1 MEREDYHQS
10 NILLQWINMD
20 DDWKTSFWY
29 QPNFFLK
36 TLDFIWHPQ
45 YVLGLNLNI
54 SVEFR
59 KFPKKFRTF
68 LTILQRFLEE
78 WRQIS
83 LQCSLF
89 NNLRFNSVL
98 DHSTSTLSLVQKCTK
113 ENKKFV
119 ELFKRI
125 QKWGTKKN
133 LMTQSLSSY
142 GYPVYLLFYF
152 RLYQI
157 SYRLLKPCEF
167 MACVVITP
175 VRHLGSESLKAS
187 YLSTTVIT
195 YGQTF

>member
-1 MEREDYHQS
+1 M
-10 NILLQWINMD
+10 
-20 DDWKTSFWY
+20 
-29 QPNFFLK
+29 
-36 TLDFIWHPQ
+36 
-45 YVLGLNLNI
+45 
-54 SVEFR
+54 
-59 KFPKKFRTF
+59 
-68 LTILQRFLEE
+68 
-78 WRQIS
+78 
-83 LQCSLF
+83 
-89 NNLRFNSVL
+89 L

-142 GYPVYLLFYF
+142 GYPVNLLFYF

-175 VRHLGSESLKAS
+175 VRDLGSESLKAS

>member
-1 MEREDYHQS
+1 MEREDNHQS
-10 NILLQWINMD
+10 NILLQWINMN

-29 QPNFFLK
+29 LPNFFLK

-68 LTILQRFLEE
+68 LTILQRFLED

-89 NNLRFNSVL
+89 NNLRFNSML
-98 DHSTSTLSLVQKCTK
+98 DHSTSTLSRVQKCTK

-125 QKWGTKKN
+125 QKWGTKNSKI
-133 LMTQSLSSY
+133 LWHKA
-142 GYPVYLLFYF
+142 YPVTGILFIYCF
-152 RLYQI
+152 I
-157 SYRLLKPCEF
+157 
-167 MACVVITP
+167 
-175 VRHLGSESLKAS
+175 LGFIK
-187 YLSTTVIT
+187 
-195 YGQTF
+195 